1 MLSLRDLARLADENA
16 EAWSHPVAPFAIAGR
31 TFDTDIEPVLMGV
44 VNLSRDSTYRE
55 SIAPTREDAV
65 RRAVTMQAQGAHVI
79 DVGAESSRS
88 GAQRATVPEQ
98 IASLVPMVEELSAR
112 GVPVSVESYEVD
124 VVRACLHAGAAVINL
139 TGTKDVTP
147 IYEAVGEH
155 DASLVMCFTPGE
167 TVRDEL
173 DVQIHRDPVPPLIE
187 HFAERIDHA
196 RDCGVRSIALDP
208 GLGFFYGS
216 GVGPIRKAQHQAQV
230 LLHSFR
236 LRVLGLP
243 ICQVMPHAFDIFQEE
258 FRTAEGV
265 FTVLGSLGG
274 VGVYR
279 VHEVARVAATLR
291 MMRTVGVDLP
301 EVGG

>member
-1 MLSLRDLARLADENA
+1 MLSLRELARLANENT
-16 EAWSHPVAPFAIAGR
+16 EALEASVAPFSIAGR
-31 TFDTDIEPVLMGV
+31 SFDTDVEPILMGV

-55 SIAPTREDAV
+55 SIAPTRADAV
-65 RRAVTMQAQGAHVI
+65 RRALTLQAQGAHVI

-88 GAQRATVPEQ
+88 GADRVTEREQ
-98 IASLVPMVEELSAR
+98 ITSLVPLVEELSAN
-112 GVPVSVESYEVD
+112 GVPVSVESYELE
-124 VVRACLHAGAAVINL
+124 VVRECVKAGAAVVNL
-139 TGTKDVTP
+139 TGTKDAEA
-147 IYEAVGEH
+147 IYEIVGEH

-173 DVQIHRDPVPPLIE
+173 QVRIHRDPVPPLVE
-187 HFAERIDHA
+187 HFAPRIQQASER
-196 RDCGVRSIALDP
+196 GVRSIAIDP

-236 LRVLGLP
+236 LRELGRP

-265 FTVLGSLGG
+265 FTVLGGLGG
-274 VGVYR
+274 VGIYR
-279 VHEVARVAATLR
+279 VHEVARVSATLR
-291 MMRTVGVDLP
+291 MMRTVGVELP
-301 EVGG
+301 EVDD